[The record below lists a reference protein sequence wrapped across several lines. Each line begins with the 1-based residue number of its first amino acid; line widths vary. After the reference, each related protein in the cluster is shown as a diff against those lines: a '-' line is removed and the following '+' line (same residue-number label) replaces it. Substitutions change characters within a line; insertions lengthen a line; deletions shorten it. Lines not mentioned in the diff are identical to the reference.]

1 MKKYFKI
8 HFLILLLAFSV
19 NNTLAQEPCEPGF
32 TCDDSDNGGN
42 DASGGLGRRGVP
54 IDDYLPLLI
63 ITAVTIAGI
72 YSYKQRKLIQK

>member
-1 MKKYFKI
+1 MKKYFKL

-19 NNTLAQEPCEPGF
+19 SNTFAQEPCEPGF
-32 TCDDSDNGGN
+32 DCSDGGGEE
-42 DASGGLGRRGVP
+42 GGGTGSPGTP